1 MFLPIIAS
9 KELEIM
15 TDKTDKDK
23 RNWLLVLPIAGLA
36 IGCLLLLGYLLLD
49 SSLGLRA
56 ATIEPPT
63 PTAGDVWD
71 AYIQARTAARAE
83 APDAQLVSAS
93 TQWQAATEDALLKEA
108 ANWTLVFYSPQSSHA
123 LDVVVSAGVAR
134 VVNQAQAGVVPLTPA
149 EGNWRAGP
157 RGAWQTFLAC
167 GGRTFLKDHPQA
179 VVDLHLAQGARGTAV
194 WNIVATDPESR
205 GLLSVV
211 VDAET
216 GLIVPD
222 SL

>member
-1 MFLPIIAS
+1 M
-9 KELEIM
+9 M

-23 RNWLLVLPIAGLA
+23 RTWLMVLLVVGLA
-36 IGCLLLLGYLLLD
+36 VGCLLLLGYLFGGG
-49 SSLGLRA
+49 SPGLRA
-56 ATIEPPT
+56 AAIESPPPT
-63 PTAGDVWD
+63 STSLWD
-71 AYIQARTAARAE
+71 TYEQARAAVRAQ

-93 TQWQAATEDALLKEA
+93 TQWQVTSEDALLEA
-108 ANWTLVFYSPQSSHA
+108 TSDWTLVFYSPQSSHA
-123 LDVVVSAGVAR
+123 LDVVVGAGVAR

-194 WNIVATDPESR
+194 WNIVASDPESR